1 MGYALAGQVS
11 YAQLRAVKIDVD
23 SALGVVVRYFGEWI
37 EVGGVD
43 AKAVGVSHFRSGEN
57 GSAMG

>member
-1 MGYALAGQVS
+1 MGYALTGQVS

-23 SALGVVVRYFGEWI
+23 NALGVVVRYVGEWI
-37 EVGGVD
+37 EVVGVD
-43 AKAVGVSHFRSGEN
+43 TKAVGVSHFRSGEN